1 MTENQQAMRTAT
13 GKIELHLKQTQADLT
28 GIDIRLRILLGVI
41 IATTLGLASLM
52 AKGFGWI

>member
-1 MTENQQAMRTAT
+1 MRTAT